1 MTAAAT
7 AAAAPIDGARVCWYG
22 PRIGRSIETLC
33 ALLGSPQ

>member
-1 MTAAAT
+1 MTGA
-7 AAAAPIDGARVCWYG
+7 IDGARVSWYG